1 VRKIISV
8 TVVFSFLAAV
18 SPVRAAVP
26 PAALAL
32 QNAVAELAAKAKPA
46 VVNISVVQEQRVRVE
61 APDFFFGDPEDMM
74 RQFMQGP
81 QPHEYR
87 FRAEGTG
94 SGFIIDP
101 KGYILTNEHVIREA
115 TEIRVTLTDPNGK
128 DKTYPGK
135 VIGRDS
141 NFDMA
146 VVKIETN
153 EALPHLRLSSSKPRV
168 GDLAIAI
175 GSPFALEQT
184 VTLGIVSAERQT
196 LQIEGRLYTH
206 MIQTDA
212 AINRGNSGGPLLN
225 IEGDV
230 IGINTAIFSPNGGS
244 TGIGFAIPAD
254 EAQRAL
260 SYLLAG
266 KRMSRGWIGVELAP
280 MDEIMKR
287 RFALPSAE
295 GALVNK
301 VLPAG
306 PAAKAGIQRG
316 DVIRSFNGQPVNTP
330 QDLLYATANLP
341 AGAKI
346 ALNVYRHG
354 TPTEI
359 VLTLGERPD
368 FEKEAGGKEEQNQN
382 GGEGE
387 EEHNVFQWQGVAF
400 SQEKEGVTAEEIQR
414 DSPLAG
420 TLMPGDVI
428 RGVNTREVASLN
440 ELKDATKGIKI
451 SDGIFLDIIRD
462 GQPMYLSVKP

>member
-1 VRKIISV
+1 MDKITFV
-8 TVVFSFLAAV
+8 TAALAFFAAV
-18 SPVRAAVP
+18 APTRAAVP

-46 VVNISVVQEQRVRVE
+46 VVNISVVQEQRVQVE
-61 APDFFFGDPEDMM
+61 TPDFFFGDPEDMM
-74 RQFMQGP
+74 RQFMRGP

-94 SGFIIDP
+94 SGFIVDP
-101 KGYILTNEHVIREA
+101 KGFILTNEHVIRSA
-115 TEIRVTLTDPNGK
+115 TEIRVTLTDRNGK

-135 VIGRDS
+135 VIGRDP
-141 NFDMA
+141 NFDLA
-146 VVKIETN
+146 VVKLETN
-153 EALPHLRLSSSKPRV
+153 EALPFLRLSSSKPRV

-206 MIQTDA
+206 MVQTDA

-301 VLPAG
+301 VLPAS

-316 DVIRSFNGQPVNTP
+316 DVIRSFNGEPVNTP
-330 QDLLYATANLP
+330 QDLISATANLP
-341 AGAKI
+341 AGTKI
-346 ALNVYRHG
+346 TLNIYRRG

-359 VLTLGERPD
+359 ELTLDERPD
-368 FEKEAGGKEEQNQN
+368 FEKEARGMEEQSQN
-382 GGEGE
+382 REEGE
-387 EEHNVFQWQGVAF
+387 REHNDFLWQGVTFA
-400 SQEKEGVTAEEIQR
+400 QEKEGVTAEEIRR

-420 TLMPGDVI
+420 TLIPGDVI
-428 RGVNTREVASLN
+428 RGVNTREVANLSD
-440 ELKDATKGIKI
+440 LKDAAKGIKI